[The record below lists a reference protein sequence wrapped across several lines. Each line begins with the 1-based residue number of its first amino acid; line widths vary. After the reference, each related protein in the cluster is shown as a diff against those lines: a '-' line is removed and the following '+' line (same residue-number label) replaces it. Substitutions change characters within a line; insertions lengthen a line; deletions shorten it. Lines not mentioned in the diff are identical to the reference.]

1 MREIWKKKQKTNL
14 EEKGKMSKLTR
25 ITLFSSAQTQI
36 RIWILNQVY
45 LKINFNALLAS
56 IMEQTIL
63 TKLPNELF
71 N

>member
-45 LKINFNALLAS
+45 LKINFKALLAS